1 MLRRLGLV
9 AAALLVAVSALLPAR
24 AQAQPVD
31 LLLVLCVDA
40 SGSIDP
46 EEFRFQREGYA
57 EAIADPRILKA
68 IASGRR
74 GSIAVAFV
82 EWGTPGGARTVV
94 DWARV
99 HDQASAEAYAAR
111 ILAAPRTPQS
121 YNALGDAIAHA
132 TAMIRSSPI
141 PADKA
146 VIDVSGDG
154 PDNRSHMPAQLAR
167 DEAVRAGITI
177 NALVVVKEGSSI
189 ADRGERLVA
198 SYTRDVIGG
207 PGAFVVVAR
216 DYPDF
221 AQAIF
226 NKMIREI
233 AQAVTGTDLA
243 GASR

>member
-1 MLRRLGLV
+1 MLRRAVVV
-9 AAALLVAVSALLPAR
+9 AATLLVAWGFLPAR
-24 AQAQPVD
+24 AGAQPVD

-57 EAIADPRILKA
+57 EAITDPRILKA

-74 GSIAVAFV
+74 GTIAVAFV

-94 DWARV
+94 DWGRI
-99 HDQASAEAYAAR
+99 HDQTSAEAYAAR
-111 ILAAPRTPQS
+111 VLTAPRTPQS

-141 PADKA
+141 PGDKA

-154 PDNRSHMPAQLAR
+154 PDNRSHVPASVAR
-167 DEAVRAGITI
+167 DDAVRAGITI
-177 NALVVVKEGSSI
+177 NALAVVKEGSSL
-189 ADRGERLVA
+189 AERGERLVA

-233 AQAVTGTDLA
+233 AQAVTGKDLA